1 MTRLTTLK
9 ISLLS
14 ALATLFLLVA
24 MLASTGTA
32 SAHTASNQTTA
43 FHHPH
48 IDVIDTTPI
57 GGGCEQTLLDGFGFA
72 PGFVHLEAWQ
82 DGQSLFVQ
90 PADPFTDGSFTQ
102 LDVTI
107 CGGFGLGHHHHG
119 LGWPHCFNWHT
130 CYGLG
135 YGYGLVYD
143 PTELIAQGPNG
154 VYSNSVS
161 LQSGEPI
168 YIRR

>member
-32 SAHTASNQTTA
+32 SAHTTSGQTTA

-48 IDVIDTTPI
+48 IVVIDNTPI

-82 DGQSLFVQ
+82 HEQSLSVQ
-90 PADPFTDGSFTQ
+90 PEYFYTDGSFTR
-102 LDVTI
+102 DVTI

-135 YGYGLVYD
+135 YGLVYD

-168 YIRR
+168 YTWR

>member
-9 ISLLS
+9 ISLFS

-48 IDVIDTTPI
+48 IVVIDTTPI
-57 GGGCEQTLLDGFGFA
+57 GGGCEQTVLDGFGFA

-82 DGQSLFVQ
+82 QGQSLSVQ
-90 PADPFTDGSFTQ
+90 PVDFFTDGSFTR
-102 LDVTI
+102 DVTI

-135 YGYGLVYD
+135 YGYGWGYA
-143 PTELIAQGPNG
+143 PTNLIAIGPYG

-168 YIRR
+168 YTW